1 MKKNSKEAL
10 IIFAKNPVPGK
21 VKTRLAADIGE
32 EKAFEI
38 YLKLLYRTYS
48 NTKNLA
54 CDKFL
59 FLSENKD
66 KDLFDENFM
75 QYLQKG
81 NDLGEKMKNA
91 FKEILILGYEK
102 ILIIG
107 TDCPDLDE
115 KILNE
120 AIEKLSEYDF
130 VLGPANDG
138 GYYLLGIKNNA
149 DYLFEDIEWSTE
161 KVLQQTID
169 KIITRNNNYFL
180 LKELT
185 DIDNISD
192 LNRSTDY

>member
-10 IIFAKNPVPGK
+10 IVFAKNPVHGN
-21 VKTRLAADIGE
+21 VKTRLAADIGDD
-32 EKAFEI
+32 KAFEI
-38 YLKLLYRTYS
+38 YLKLLYRTYA

-59 FLSENKD
+59 FLSEKKD
-66 KDLFDENFM
+66 EDLFDENFI

-91 FKEILILGYEK
+91 FCEILTLGYDR
-102 ILIIG
+102 IIIIG
-107 TDCPDLDE
+107 TDCPELDG
-115 KILNE
+115 KILTV
-120 AIEKLSEYDF
+120 AFEKLSEYDF

-138 GYYLLGIKNNA
+138 GYYLFGLKSKS

-169 KIITRNNNYFL
+169 KMESQNRSFFL

-192 LNRSTDY
+192 LDRSDL